1 MDKEM
6 NTATAARYRQR
17 ADEVRAS
24 AENSKDLKVREILL
38 DAAKDFEHM
47 ATLLDADG

>member
-1 MDKEM
+1 MDSNM
-6 NTATAARYRQR
+6 NTATAAKYRQR

-24 AENSKDLKVREILL
+24 AQTATDLKVREILL

-47 ATLLDADG
+47 ATLLDAAG